1 MSEEFALFIDD
12 SGSPKPNLKDS
23 SPFSR
28 NQRTGITF

>member
-23 SPFSR
+23 SPYFAHLWNFS
-28 NQRTGITF
+28 